1 MTRVV
6 DGSGRRAL
14 RPVSMGPRPQRPMS
28 FTFPDFPFNPE
39 SDVFPYAEPNKR
51 LSYFKYP
58 DIDPVPPLPTL
69 SASRNGSQDTIV
81 PPPYDSSDAEKAEP
95 PPEAPPSKMS
105 RQEIVI
111 IMTALCLALFLAA
124 LDMTIISTSLPT
136 ISKVFNAN
144 ESGYT
149 WMASSYLLANASC
162 VPLWGKLSDIWGRK
176 VLILAA
182 NVLFLVGSLLCG
194 IAPGLAIFL
203 VGRGIQGVGG
213 GGLIILG
220 QICVSDLF
228 SARERPVYYALFG
241 ATWAVAGAL
250 GPVIGG
256 LLTQNTSWRW
266 CFYINL
272 PVGGICFVILFFFL
286 KIESPKTPLL
296 AGLRVIDWLGTVTIV
311 GGTVMLLF
319 GLEFGGVSFPWN
331 SPTTIGLIIGG
342 IVILVIFGMVERYYA
357 KYPIMPP
364 AVFDGINNIL
374 ILGVNWVH
382 AYLFISGA
390 YFLPIYFQIVL
401 GVGPTLSGVYILPQ
415 VMGLSVVAMLTGMFI
430 RNTGKYVWIM
440 RISMLVTTL
449 GYGLFLDFQS
459 HTSWPRL
466 IIYQLISGIGI
477 GPNFQ
482 APLIA
487 IQNNMPPGDVSGAT
501 STFGFMRQLATSSSI
516 VLGSVVYQNIING
529 KEAYLTEVLGPELAP
544 KFLGSIA
551 GANID
556 LIHQLTQSQKDI
568 VLSEYTTALKRAWL
582 FYTALSAIGCVFSF
596 FVREKALNQNHEVT
610 KTGLEEQERAR
621 LARIAAAK
629 KPEER
634 QTEWPGSE
642 PRKPQ

>member
-1 MTRVV
+1 MTRAV
-6 DGSGRRAL
+6 DGRRL
-14 RPVSMGPRPQRPMS
+14 RPVSVGSRPPRPMS
-28 FTFPDFPFNPE
+28 FTFPEFPFNPE
-39 SDVFPYAEPNKR
+39 SDVFPYADPNKR

-58 DIDPVPPLPTL
+58 DVDPVSPLPVLT
-69 SASRNGSQDTIV
+69 ASRNGSQDTIV
-81 PPPYDSSDAEKAEP
+81 PPPYDGRDAEKADTT
-95 PPEAPPSKMS
+95 PEAPPPSRMS
-105 RQEIVI
+105 RQEIII

-203 VGRGIQGVGG
+203 VGRGVQGIGG

-250 GPVIGG
+250 GPVIV
-256 LLTQNTSWRW
+256 
-266 CFYINL
+266 

-296 AGLRVIDWLGTVTIV
+296 AGLRVIDWLGTITIV

-342 IVILVIFGMVERYYA
+342 IIILGIFGAVERYYA

-364 AVFDGINNIL
+364 AVFGSINNIL
-374 ILGVNWVH
+374 ILAVNWVH
-382 AYLFISGA
+382 ASLFISGA

-449 GYGLFLDFQS
+449 GYGLFLDFKPY
-459 HTSWPRL
+459 TSWPRL
-466 IIYQLISGIGI
+466 ILYQLLSGIGI

-487 IQNNMPPGDVSGAT
+487 IQNNMPAGDVSGAT

-529 KEAYLTEVLGPELAP
+529 KEALLVQVLGPELAP

-556 LIHQLTQSQKDI
+556 LIGQLTQSQKDI
-568 VLSEYTTALKRAWL
+568 VLNEYTTALKRAWL
-582 FYTALSAIGCVFSF
+582 FYTALGALGCIFSF
-596 FVREKALNQNHEVT
+596 FVREKVLNQNHEVT

-629 KPEER
+629 KPAEE
-634 QTEWPGSE
+634 QTEWPGGGS
-642 PRKPQ
+642 R